1 MIRRKFLAYLGL
13 AAPAAVVGVKAVQA
27 EPKVTNFP
35 GVVAD
40 VYRLTDSADWDDAFV
55 SPSSVNETARHLQEA
70 LRKLRSAAYRMHANI
85 DDFAE
90 LQ

>member
-1 MIRRKFLAYLGL
+1 MIRRKFLTYLGI

-40 VYRLTDSADWDDAFV
+40 VYRLTDSADWDDDFV
-55 SPSSVNETARHLQEA
+55 SPGSVNETARHLQEA
-70 LRKLRSAAYRMHANI
+70 LRIRSQSPYFI
-85 DDFAE
+85 GKIS
-90 LQ
+90 